1 MTSAADKKTQI
12 IYLLVLVLTAAI
24 WGAAFVAQSVGA
36 DHVGPF
42 TFLAARSWIGAVFLI
57 PVIAVRDRILVAQ
70 NGENEK
76 PKNRAQMRTLLIGG
90 AVTGT
95 ALFLASYSQQA
106 GIAGTT
112 TAKAGFITAQ
122 YVVIVPILSIF
133 LGQKVKGR
141 IWGCVLLAVVGLY
154 LLCMTGSFAL
164 NRADGLM
171 LLCAFLFAL
180 QIMAVNYFSPRV
192 DTVRLACLQFVVE
205 AVLATVFM
213 LIFEPF
219 DAASFKLALGAIL
232 YAGVMSSG
240 VAYTL
245 QIVAQR
251 KLDPTVASLAMSLES
266 VFSALAGW
274 IILGQTL
281 SVRELLGCALMFA
294 AIVVSQI

>member
-1 MTSAADKKTQI
+1 MTADADKKTPI
-12 IYLLVLVLTAAI
+12 VYLLLLILAAAI

-36 DHVGPF
+36 EHVGPL
-42 TFLAARSWIGAVFLI
+42 TFLAARSWIGAAFLI
-57 PVIAVRDRILVAQ
+57 PVIAVRDRILIAQ

-76 PKNRAQMRTLLIGG
+76 PKNKTQLKTLLVGG

-122 YVVIVPILSIF
+122 YVVIVPVLSIF
-133 LGQKVKGR
+133 LGQKVRGR
-141 IWGCVLLAVVGLY
+141 IWGCVALAVVGLY
-154 LLCMTGSFAL
+154 LLSMTGSFSL
-164 NRADGLM
+164 TKADALM
-171 LLCAFLFAL
+171 LLCAFLFSL
-180 QIMAVNYFSPRV
+180 QIMAVNYYSPKV
-192 DTVRLACLQFVVE
+192 DTVRLACVQFFVE

-213 LIFEPF
+213 LVFEPL
-219 DAASFKLALGAIL
+219 DAASIKLALGAIL

-251 KLDPTVASLAMSLES
+251 KLDPTIASIVMSLES
-266 VFSALAGW
+266 VFSALSGW
-274 IILGQTL
+274 LILGQTL

-294 AIVVSQI
+294 AIVLSQI